1 LFLEIARAKGVLR
14 LIFFKVCAKIKGVV
28 FYVKKKGEQG

>member
-1 LFLEIARAKGVLR
+1 MILNFAS
-14 LIFFKVCAKIKGVV
+14 IFSLKIFKVCAKIKGVV